1 MFLKWFS
8 SGVKAFLAPRLC
20 FSIHFNYCMD
30 GFFESQPKILC
41 TGVQESISELLQKV
55 DKMWKETCVD

>member
-1 MFLKWFS
+1 
-8 SGVKAFLAPRLC
+8 
-20 FSIHFNYCMD
+20 MD

-55 DKMWKETCVD
+55 DKMWKETCVDQHPIRA